1 MTWNVDRYITKPK
14 AIDARVLQVDSTG
27 QTTLAQVI
35 VKLETDQV
43 SQKAILLGC
52 VHMNAN
58 YLATLFQTLTI
69 KPRSR
74 APQTLRSTAT
84 EYYAFEKLLSN
95 AEARWKIK
103 QKLKPY
109 SGGELPKDLM

>member
-27 QTTLAQVI
+27 QITLAQVI

-58 YLATLFQTLTI
+58 YLATLFPDTNDQAQI
-69 KPRSR
+69 
-74 APQTLRSTAT
+74 ASTTNVAIDSHGI
-84 EYYAFEKLLSN
+84 LC
-95 AEARWKIK
+95 I
-103 QKLKPY
+103 
-109 SGGELPKDLM
+109 